1 MDPVL
6 IVIAGAVAAGFVQG
20 LSGFGFGLVA
30 MSFWAWTLDPMLAA
44 ALSVFGSLTGQIVA
58 AITIRRRWD
67 IALLLPFILGGLC
80 GIPLGVFLLPHLD
93 TNWFKAILGTFL
105 VLWCPAMLAAGTM
118 PRIQFGGRL
127 ADALAGIAGGIM
139 SGIGGFSGTIP
150 TLWCTLRGLA
160 KDTQRA
166 IIQNFNLA
174 MLSVTFIIYLA
185 SGLVTAR
192 TLPMMAIV
200 APAMLIPTILGTRV
214 YVGVSDVTFKRIVLG
229 LLTCSGI
236 ALLASSV
243 PALLQAR

>member
-1 MDPVL
+1 MDSVL

-67 IALLLPFILGGLC
+67 VAVLLPFILGGLC

-93 TNWFKAILGTFL
+93 TTWFKAILGTFL
-105 VLWCPAMLAAGTM
+105 VLWCPAMLAASTM
-118 PRIQFGGRL
+118 PRIRFGGRL
-127 ADALAGIAGGIM
+127 ADALAGMAGGIM

-174 MLSVTFIIYLA
+174 MLSVTFIIYMA
-185 SGLVTAR
+185 SGLVTAQ

-214 YVGVSDVTFKRIVLG
+214 YVGVSDITFRRIVLG

-243 PALLQAR
+243 PMLLQAH